1 MVGDKSSL
9 PFEVEYSQKPS
20 SKSKTSSSMKRL
32 AVLLKPENVDSIT
45 STLRSLGL
53 ESTIYEVKGSGK
65 EKERVSTGRG
75 VSTSDLSYT
84 TRRLVATV
92 VKSETVEDVIDRM
105 KKALGDGSGAVV
117 MMQPVDDLVRLLEK
131 REKSITKLLEA
142 DAQLG
147 DNF

>member
-1 MVGDKSSL
+1 MVRNQSSL

-84 TRRLVATV
+84 TRRVVATV
-92 VKSETVEDVIDRM
+92 VKSDNADDIIDRM
-105 KKALGDGSGAVV
+105 KKALGGGSGAVV
-117 MMQPVDDLVRLLEK
+117 MIQAVDDLVRL
-131 REKSITKLLEA
+131 
-142 DAQLG
+142 
-147 DNF
+147 

>member
-1 MVGDKSSL
+1 MVRNQSSL

-20 SKSKTSSSMKRL
+20 SKTKTSSSMKRL

-84 TRRLVATV
+84 TRRVVATV
-92 VKSETVEDVIDRM
+92 VKSDNVDDIIDRM
-105 KKALGDGSGAVV
+105 KKALGGGSGAVV
-117 MMQPVDDLVRLLEK
+117 MIQVVDDLVRL
-131 REKSITKLLEA
+131 
-142 DAQLG
+142 
-147 DNF
+147 

>member
-1 MVGDKSSL
+1 MVRNQSSL
-9 PFEVEYSQKPS
+9 PFEVQYSQKPS

-84 TRRLVATV
+84 TRRVVATV
-92 VKSETVEDVIDRM
+92 VKSDNVDHIIDRM
-105 KKALGDGSGAVV
+105 KKALGGGSGAVV
-117 MMQPVDDLVRLLEK
+117 MIQAVDDLVRL
-131 REKSITKLLEA
+131 
-142 DAQLG
+142 
-147 DNF
+147 

>member
-1 MVGDKSSL
+1 MVRNQSSL

-84 TRRLVATV
+84 TRRVVATV
-92 VKSETVEDVIDRM
+92 VKSDNVDDIIDRM
-105 KKALGDGSGAVV
+105 KKALGGERGAVV
-117 MMQPVDDLVRLLEK
+117 MIQAVDDLVRL
-131 REKSITKLLEA
+131 
-142 DAQLG
+142 
-147 DNF
+147 